1 MESPKV
7 IPVLSEIPLPALVE
21 RIRSLLPDQELYLV
35 GGAVRD
41 MLLGRNAPDLDFAVP
56 AQAIPLARRLADSLH
71 ADYVTLDDQRDTGR
85 VIVTELDGSRTYLDF
100 AAFRST
106 VPGDTGDALQA
117 DLRGRDFTI
126 NAMAYDLARN
136 ALIDPL
142 EGGKDLRAKRIRA
155 CAPEALRDDPVRV
168 LRAARLATAL
178 GFQIEGQTRELIREA
193 APLLKQVSPERQ
205 RDELFKIL
213 DGAKPYTCLRVM
225 ERTGVLPHVLP
236 EITTLKG
243 VQQSSP
249 HIHDV
254 WEHTLAVLQR
264 LEEILSVLQ
273 PGYEADNTNDLFT
286 GLLTLRIGRYREQFS
301 AHFDQALNADRSL
314 RSLLFFIALYHDI
327 SKPETRTVEPNGRVR
342 FFDHDQLGAEAATN
356 RAAAL
361 HLSNDEIER
370 VQTVIQNHM
379 RFHFHTSRMA
389 GQGKEPSRR
398 AIYRFF
404 RDSGAAGPDLV
415 LLGLADLRGTQGS
428 DLSQD
433 TWAAALNVARILLE
447 NLWER
452 PHETVAP
459 PRLLDGH
466 ELMQQLGIPP
476 GPQLGE
482 LLEAIREAQATGK
495 VSDRDAALEFAR
507 SWVSGSQAAD
517 QNPSG

>member
-1 MESPKV
+1 
-7 IPVLSEIPLPALVE
+7 
-21 RIRSLLPDQELYLV
+21 
-35 GGAVRD
+35 
-41 MLLGRNAPDLDFAVP
+41 
-56 AQAIPLARRLADSLH
+56 
-71 ADYVTLDDQRDTGR
+71 
-85 VIVTELDGSRTYLDF
+85 
-100 AAFRST
+100 
-106 VPGDTGDALQA
+106 
-117 DLRGRDFTI
+117 
-126 NAMAYDLARN
+126 
-136 ALIDPL
+136 
-142 EGGKDLRAKRIRA
+142 
-155 CAPEALRDDPVRV
+155 
-168 LRAARLATAL
+168 
-178 GFQIEGQTRELIREA
+178 
-193 APLLKQVSPERQ
+193 
-205 RDELFKIL
+205 
-213 DGAKPYTCLRVM
+213 M

-236 EITTLKG
+236 EITALKG

-254 WEHTLAVLQR
+254 WEHTLAVLQK

-301 AHFDQALNADRSL
+301 AHFNQALNADRSL

-342 FFDHDQLGAEAATN
+342 FFDHEQLGAEAATR
-356 RAAAL
+356 RAAVL

-404 RDSGAAGPDLV
+404 RDSGAGGPDLV

-428 DLSQD
+428 DLTQE

-476 GPQLGE
+476 GPQLGK

-495 VSDRDAALEFAR
+495 VSDRETALEFAR
-507 SWVSGSQAAD
+507 SWVAGSQT
-517 QNPSG
+517 SK